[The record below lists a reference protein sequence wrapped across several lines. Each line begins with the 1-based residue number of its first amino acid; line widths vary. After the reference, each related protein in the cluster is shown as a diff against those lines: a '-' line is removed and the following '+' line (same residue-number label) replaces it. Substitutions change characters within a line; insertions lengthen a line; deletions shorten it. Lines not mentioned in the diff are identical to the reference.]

1 MDSYIWIIFFESNH
15 GIYQVTMP
23 ELLYI
28 RILYAMESAMRQDSY
43 VHKITFHLT
52 IDHRLN
58 VLSAYIVFEIFIS
71 WSNRLE
77 LKK

>member
-1 MDSYIWIIFFESNH
+1 
-15 GIYQVTMP
+15 MP

-58 VLSAYIVFEIFIS
+58 VLSAYIVFQIFIHD
-71 WSNRLE
+71 RID
-77 LKK
+77 

>member
-1 MDSYIWIIFFESNH
+1 
-15 GIYQVTMP
+15 MP

-58 VLSAYIVFEIFIS
+58 VLSAYIVFQIFIKS
-71 WSNRLE
+71 IRIE
-77 LKK
+77 KIKCLKLKFLCY

>member
-1 MDSYIWIIFFESNH
+1 
-15 GIYQVTMP
+15 MP

-58 VLSAYIVFEIFIS
+58 VLSAYIVFQIFT
-71 WSNRLE
+71 NRLE